1 MMNCWIIKLW
11 DRRSQLSSEG
21 FLTNDSTTRE
31 SDRVMTMLA
40 FIGSY
45 YDSGI
50 VWWAFHPFLYS
61 AFAICAAVVAPATVK
76 TSTVML
82 KVWLAFITLNFYLL
96 IGVSKKKKKGCISHF
111 QSVRCEKRNTR
122 HACMITRQIFCNAHL
137 LHNEKC

>member
-1 MMNCWIIKLW
+1 
-11 DRRSQLSSEG
+11 
-21 FLTNDSTTRE
+21 
-31 SDRVMTMLA
+31 MTMLA

-96 IGVSKKKKKGCISHF
+96 IGVSKKKKKRLHF
-111 QSVRCEKRNTR
+111 AFSVCTLWEKKYK
-122 HACMITRQIFCNAHL
+122 ACMYDN
-137 LHNEKC
+137 